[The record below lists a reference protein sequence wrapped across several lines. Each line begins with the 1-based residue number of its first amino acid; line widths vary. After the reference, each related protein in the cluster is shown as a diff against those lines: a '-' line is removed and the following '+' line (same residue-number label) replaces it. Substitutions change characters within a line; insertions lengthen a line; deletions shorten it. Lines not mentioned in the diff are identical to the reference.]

1 MIQGVLCGAV
11 LSLVLDGFA
20 GSAVWA
26 ETITVSMKGRDFHPG
41 RIELEVGDT
50 VQWINDDTELH
61 QVMSGKSPFDRETGV
76 PLNSGTLMWDQ
87 RYTFTFRK
95 PGTYPYMCVIHRSL
109 SDATGELGMVGEIVV
124 RGEQP

>member
-1 MIQGVLCGAV
+1 MIRGVLCGAV
-11 LSLVLDGFA
+11 LSLMLDGFA

-26 ETITVSMKGRDFHPG
+26 ETITVSMKGRGFHPG
-41 RIELEVGDT
+41 RIEVEVGDT

-61 QVMSGKSPFDRETGV
+61 EVVSGKSPFDRETGV

-109 SDATGELGMVGEIVV
+109 SDVTGELGMVGEIVV

>member
-1 MIQGVLCGAV
+1 MCAAV
-11 LSLVLDGFA
+11 LSLVLEGFA

-41 RIELEVGDT
+41 RIEVEVGDT

-61 QVMSGKSPFDRETGV
+61 QVISGKSPFDREMGV

-87 RYTFTFRK
+87 RYAFTFRK
-95 PGTYPYMCVIHRSL
+95 PGAYPYMCVIHRTL
-109 SDATGELGMVGEIVV
+109 SDRTGELGMVGEIVV